1 MRRRS
6 IITLIVLAM
15 SLAAALQRGTQMFP
29 ALQSSIEYH
38 VRATW
43 WNALLS
49 VHAQKTEV
57 QVQGFANRRPPITS
71 TLITGEQQLNPVE
84 KKRKPLP
91 VGHRA
96 RPIPIPFEEDE
107 DPPEEPLKI
116 LPAFFAA
123 QEEAESAPPSFY
135 QEVVEPVA
143 LEIAQNVQPPEP
155 ATVQLDVDELAE
167 NPLPP
172 VKALKPV
179 DVKRAV
185 NFEVTFGP
193 HDKVKFVVTRLARCI
208 EEGKS
213 KKPAVRFHITQ
224 HLKKEFNMLL
234 RFDVRSH
241 IVKIEPTE

>member
-1 MRRRS
+1 M
-6 IITLIVLAM
+6 
-15 SLAAALQRGTQMFP
+15 
-29 ALQSSIEYH
+29 
-38 VRATW
+38 
-43 WNALLS
+43 S

-71 TLITGEQQLNPVE
+71 TLITGEQQPNRVQ

-107 DPPEEPLKI
+107 YPPEELLKV

-123 QEEAESAPPSFY
+123 QEDAESAPLSFH
-135 QEVVEPVA
+135 QETAELVA
-143 LEIAQNVQPPEP
+143 PEIAQNVQPPEP
-155 ATVQLDVDELAE
+155 ATVQFDVDELAE

-172 VKALKPV
+172 VKALRPV

-185 NFEVTFGP
+185 DFEVTLGP

-224 HLKKEFNMLL
+224 HLKKELNLLL
-234 RFDVRSH
+234 RFDVRPYL
-241 IVKIEPTE
+241 VRIEPTE